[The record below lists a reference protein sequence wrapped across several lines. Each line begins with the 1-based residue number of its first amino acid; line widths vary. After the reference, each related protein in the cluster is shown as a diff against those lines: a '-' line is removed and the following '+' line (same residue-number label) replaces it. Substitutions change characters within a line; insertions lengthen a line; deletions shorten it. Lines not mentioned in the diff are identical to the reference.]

1 MTQPISSKL
10 STLQST
16 RKFSTK
22 TLKMLPTKIESVNDL
37 VEEQPK
43 HNYADINV
51 IWVETYLGIRP
62 AKNKEIQAKFIVPQG
77 YSKKILHRMVRV
89 SWKATEKQKE
99 LKTAHEQG
107 KFWQEHLQKYISIN
121 REFMS

>member
-1 MTQPISSKL
+1 
-10 STLQST
+10 
-16 RKFSTK
+16 
-22 TLKMLPTKIESVNDL
+22 MLPTKIESVNNL

-43 HNYADINV
+43 HDYADINV
-51 IWVETYLGIRP
+51 IWVETHLGIRP
-62 AKNKEIQAKFIVPQG
+62 SKNKEIQAKFIVPQG

-99 LKTAHEQG
+99 LKTVHEQG

>member
-1 MTQPISSKL
+1 MH
-10 STLQST
+10 STEN
-16 RKFSTK
+16 
-22 TLKMLPTKIESVNDL
+22 ESVNDL
-37 VEEQPK
+37 VQEQPK
-43 HNYADINV
+43 HNEVDGIHL

-62 AKNKEIQAKFIVPQG
+62 TKYKEIQAKFVVPQG

-107 KFWQEHLQKYISIN
+107 KFWQEHLQNYISIN
-121 REFMS
+121 WEFMS